1 MCGVWAN
8 PSVAVPSVW
17 HRDIAGLTPGQ
28 FIICQATSQPIS
40 ILWGFQSPG
49 VNIGYR
55 SPSPFYGCPQG
66 GHSIGQFWLNAGSM
80 SKTFSQHW
88 FSIYVRSDIYNW
100 LFCKE
105 SQIVCCRLWPLRDD
119 GHLDQNQG
127 VWPASVPHRETWLIA
142 QLSKRLPWNARG
154 WEFKTRQLQMQ
165 FQKDERSCRFTYLR
179 STNSNRFVVPRIK
192 TNTGS
197 RALLFGLALW
207 NALPVPIRDAET
219 ILTLI
224 T

>member
-1 MCGVWAN
+1 MG
-8 PSVAVPSVW
+8 
-17 HRDIAGLTPGQ
+17 R
-28 FIICQATSQPIS
+28 
-40 ILWGFQSPG
+40 
-49 VNIGYR
+49 
-55 SPSPFYGCPQG
+55 GCPQG

-105 SQIVCCRLWPLRDD
+105 SQTVCCRLWPLCDD
-119 GHLDQNQG
+119 GHLDQNQS

-179 STNSNRFVVPRIK
+179 FTNSNQFVVPRIK

-197 RALLFGLALW
+197 RAFSIIWLNLMERPDCAYTWCRNNFNFNYLNLTYLTWLSHPSSTVIRLSVDKPVWPRLW
-207 NALPVPIRDAET
+207 HMI
-219 ILTLI
+219 TLRI
-224 T
+224 CAPLSSIPWMI